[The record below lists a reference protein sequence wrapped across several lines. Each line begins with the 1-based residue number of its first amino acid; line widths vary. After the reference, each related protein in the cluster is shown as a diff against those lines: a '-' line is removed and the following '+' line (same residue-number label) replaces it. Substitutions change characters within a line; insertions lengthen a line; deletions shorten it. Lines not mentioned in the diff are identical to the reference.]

1 MASNTCGNESRS
13 RRSIDLVVPVLGG
26 DDNTV
31 VADVITLM
39 ADDENLV
46 CGNRAKGLV
55 TVGIAECYN
64 SGDTRGLGS

>member
-1 MASNTCGNESRS
+1 
-13 RRSIDLVVPVLGG
+13 VLWG